1 MDTFETLEDLWEGS
15 EFLGP
20 REALKAAK
28 ARRAEKLARWV
39 EAQEAQ
45 KKG

>member
-1 MDTFETLEDLWEGS
+1 MKETMQDLWEAP
-15 EFLGP
+15 EHMGP

-39 EAQEAQ
+39 EAQKTQ